1 MTNSTI
7 QVGNDDGDGLITMW
21 EPSPVKI
28 EDIEAALDS
37 IGKKGL
43 LPKSSVAKSA
53 LRYAFKRFIE
63 KSPLHVRGN
72 VPEIFPLAPEV
83 TGFEAR
89 RLNRGK
95 DSNDPEF
102 LMSVVVDSN
111 GDVTI
116 PKFDA
121 ALIPSLS
128 TKKDKAE
135 DAMSSLYAKRSA
147 YYPTEM
153 TSGTIARVI
162 ESLGGILVRQTG
174 GVYFVPPHNVSVFE
188 TFCEALDGSGPE
200 IVNYNF
206 AIQPGKRSF
215 KAVLAAVQRIAR
227 EQLLEV
233 EEGLNKLGDKKQRS
247 DGQKSRLDVCVSV
260 KAMLTEYE
268 GILGVSLKEFQDMA
282 DDVKAAVSAHTAL
295 DFAV

>member
-1 MTNSTI
+1 MTNNTI
-7 QVGNDDGDGLITMW
+7 QVSGGDDGLIAMW
-21 EPSPVKI
+21 EPHSCLI
-28 EDIEAALDS
+28 SNMESALDA
-37 IGKKGL
+37 IGKKTL
-43 LPKSSVAKSA
+43 LPKGSVAKSA
-53 LRYAFKRFIE
+53 LRFAFKRFLD

-83 TGFEAR
+83 NGFEAR

-102 LMSVVVDSN
+102 IMSVVVDSN
-111 GDVTI
+111 GEVTI

-121 ALIPSLS
+121 GLIPSLT
-128 TKKDKAE
+128 TKQTKAE
-135 DAMSSLYAKRSA
+135 EAMSSLYAQRST

-153 TSGTIARVI
+153 ASGTIARVI
-162 ESLGGILVRQTG
+162 ESLGGLLVRKTG

-188 TFCEALDGSGPE
+188 TFCNALDGAGPE
-200 IVNYNF
+200 LVTYNF
-206 AIQPGKRSF
+206 AIKPGERSF
-215 KAVLAAVQRIAR
+215 KAVLAAVKRIAQ
-227 EQLLEV
+227 EQLKEV

-247 DGQKSRLDVCVSV
+247 DGQQSRIEVCLTV

-268 GILGVSLKEFQDMA
+268 NILGVSLKEFQDMA

-295 DFAV
+295 DFAA